1 MDSNCINISFLF
13 KMSIGN
19 SNSGF
24 NEDNI
29 STLKKITLPDGSSL
43 PYISGQAIRRYIRDK
58 FVELGQEISPM
69 QDPRSDEQKI
79 NEAKTKNPDFTECD
93 PVAYIDDDLF
103 GYMRAVR
110 GDTRKRTSSVRV
122 ASAIGMYPF
131 QNDRDLGTRSS
142 QQTRVRADAGGSM
155 FETEIT
161 HNYFCVNV
169 LIELDRVGKFDSL
182 ELNGKEGFE
191 LEAKNKVERLHAL
204 VTSIEHLW
212 GGGKQSRL
220 LTDISP
226 KFIVYTRQTSKR
238 PLFLETLR
246 MKPDQLE
253 SVDVKLLRSTFD
265 ANESIVQKTY
275 IGYLPAFFVNDKEI
289 KESLESVLP
298 LNECF
303 NRIRED
309 ISSVYIG

>member
-1 MDSNCINISFLF
+1 
-13 KMSIGN
+13 
-19 SNSGF
+19 
-24 NEDNI
+24 
-29 STLKKITLPDGSSL
+29 
-43 PYISGQAIRRYIRDK
+43 
-58 FVELGQEISPM
+58 
-69 QDPRSDEQKI
+69 
-79 NEAKTKNPDFTECD
+79 
-93 PVAYIDDDLF
+93 
-103 GYMRAVR
+103 MRAVK

-142 QQTRVRADAGGSM
+142 QQTRVKADAGGSM

-161 HNYFCVNV
+161 HNYFCANI
-169 LIELDRVGKFDSL
+169 LIELDRIGKFDAL
-182 ELNGKEGFE
+182 ELNGKEGVE
-191 LEAKNKVERLHAL
+191 LETETKVKRLHAL

-226 KFIVYTRQTSKR
+226 KFVVYTRQTTKR
-238 PLFLETLR
+238 PIFLETLR

-253 SVDVKLLRSTFD
+253 SVDINLLNSTLD

-275 IGYLPAFFVNDKEI
+275 IGYLPGFFANDKEI
-289 KESLESVLP
+289 EESLGDILP

-303 NRIRED
+303 TQIRED

>member
-19 SNSGF
+19 ANSGF

-29 STLKKITLPDGSSL
+29 STLKKITLPNGSSL
-43 PYISGQAIRRYIRDK
+43 PYISGQAIRRYLRDK
-58 FVELGQEISPM
+58 FVEFGQEISPL
-69 QDPRSDEQKI
+69 QDPRSDEEKI
-79 NEAKTKNPDFTECD
+79 KEAKTKNPDFTECD

-103 GYMRAVR
+103 GYMRAVK

-142 QQTRVRADAGGSM
+142 QQTRVKADAGGSM

-161 HNYFCVNV
+161 HNYFCVNI
-169 LIELDRVGKFDSL
+169 LIELDRVGKFDAL
-182 ELNGKEGFE
+182 ELNGKEGVE
-191 LEAKNKVERLHAL
+191 LEAENKIKRLHTL

-226 KFIVYTRQTSKR
+226 KFVVYTRQTAKR

-253 SVDVKLLRSTFD
+253 SVDINLLNNTLD
-265 ANESIVQKTY
+265 ANKSMVQKVY
-275 IGYLPAFFVNDKEI
+275 IGHLPGFFANDKEI
-289 KESLESVLP
+289 EESLGDILP

-303 NRIRED
+303 SRIRED

>member
-1 MDSNCINISFLF
+1 MNSNCINISFLF
-13 KMSIGN
+13 KMSLGN
-19 SNSGF
+19 ANSGF

-58 FVELGQEISPM
+58 FVELGQEISPL
-69 QDPRSDEQKI
+69 QDPRSDDQKI
-79 NEAKTKNPDFTECD
+79 KEAKTKNPDFTECD
-93 PVAYIDDDLF
+93 PISYIDDDLL
-103 GYMRAVR
+103 GYMRAVS

-122 ASAIGMYPF
+122 GSAIGMYPF

-142 QQTRVRADAGGSM
+142 QKTRGNAEAGGSM

-161 HNYFCVNV
+161 HNYFCVNILV
-169 LIELDRVGKFDSL
+169 ELDRVGKFDPI
-182 ELNGKEGFE
+182 ELKGTEGVE
-191 LEAKNKVERLHAL
+191 LEAGTKIERLHTL
-204 VTSIEHLW
+204 VTAIEQFW

-226 KFIVYTRQTSKR
+226 KFIVYTRQTAKK

-246 MKPDQLE
+246 IKPDQLE
-253 SVDVKLLRSTFD
+253 EVDVNLLNSTLA
-265 ANESIVQKTY
+265 ANEGIIQKTL
-275 IGYLPAFFVNDKEI
+275 IGHLPGFFANGKEI
-289 KESLESVLP
+289 EENLDSILP
-298 LNECF
+298 LNKCF
-303 NRIRED
+303 NQIRED